1 MGDSFGFDIS
11 DYQDQLNEYQ
21 SSLGK
26 GLAAAAA
33 INKSNASAV
42 DKLNAT
48 VSESSRIVGEPL
60 LAASTANLL
69 SRATKAL
76 RGGKKAAADAA
87 QEADNAGDAAAD
99 VTETSIDDAA
109 SAAANSAADTG
120 GAVASATESGVDSV
134 GAAASSAVEEAA
146 SAGTDGL
153 GAASDFALG
162 ALSKVTKAAE
172 TVSDVSEG
180 LESAGAAADVA
191 AAAEGG
197 LNPIA
202 DVAALGI
209 GLAVTLTGLFKKK
222 HDPPAVV
229 PPVVATPS
237 FQFGV

>member
-26 GLAAAAA
+26 GIAAAAA
-33 INKSNASAV
+33 INKSAASAV
-42 DKLNAT
+42 DKVNAT
-48 VSESSRIVGEPL
+48 VSEASRIGGEPL

-99 VTETSIDDAA
+99 VTETSIDDAV
-109 SAAANSAADTG
+109 SAANSAADTG

-162 ALSKVTKAAE
+162 ALSKVAKTAE

>member
-1 MGDSFGFDIS
+1 MSDSLGFDIA

-33 INKSNASAV
+33 INKSAASAV
-42 DKLNAT
+42 DKINAT
-48 VSESSRIVGEPL
+48 VSEASRIGGEPL

-99 VTETSIDDAA
+99 VTETSIDDAV
-109 SAAANSAADTG
+109 SAANSAADTG

-162 ALSKVTKAAE
+162 ALSKVAKTAE

-180 LESAGAAADVA
+180 LESAGAAADIA
-191 AAAEGG
+191 AASEGG

>member
-1 MGDSFGFDIS
+1 MGDSMGFDIN
-11 DYQDQLNEYQ
+11 DYQDQIDQYQ

-26 GLAAAAA
+26 GLAFAAA

-42 DKLNAT
+42 DKINAT
-48 VSESSRIVGEPL
+48 VSEATKLVGEPL

-69 SRATKAL
+69 TRATKAL
-76 RGGKKAAADAA
+76 RGGNKAADAGE
-87 QEADNAGDAAAD
+87 EADAAGDAGAD
-99 VTETSIDDAA
+99 VAETSIDDAF
-109 SAAANSAADTG
+109 SAASNAAADAG
-120 GAVASATESGVDSV
+120 GAVASAAESGVDAA
-134 GAAASSAVEEAA
+134 GAAASSAVDAA
-146 SAGTDGL
+146 VEAGTDGL
-153 GAASDFALG
+153 GAAGDFALG

-180 LESAGAAADVA
+180 LEGAGAAADVA

-197 LNPIA
+197 LNPLA

-229 PPVVATPS
+229 PPIVATPS

>member
-1 MGDSFGFDIS
+1 MSDSLGFDIA

-99 VTETSIDDAA
+99 VTETSIDDAV
-109 SAAANSAADTG
+109 SAANSAADTG

-162 ALSKVTKAAE
+162 ALSKVTKTAE

-180 LESAGAAADVA
+180 LESAGAAADIA
-191 AAAEGG
+191 AASEGG

>member
-1 MGDSFGFDIS
+1 MSDSLGFDIA

-33 INKSNASAV
+33 INKSAASAV
-42 DKLNAT
+42 AKVNAT
-48 VSESSRIVGEPL
+48 VQESTRLVGEPL
-60 LAASTANLL
+60 LAASTANLITK
-69 SRATKAL
+69 ATKAL
-76 RGGKKAAADAA
+76 RGGKKAAADAG
-87 QEADNAGDAAAD
+87 QEAGDDAVDAAAD
-99 VTETSIDDAA
+99 VTETSIDDAV
-109 SAAANSAADTG
+109 SAANSAADTG

-134 GAAASSAVEEAA
+134 GAAASTAVEEAA

-180 LESAGAAADVA
+180 LESAGAAADIA
-191 AAAEGG
+191 AASEGG

>member
-1 MGDSFGFDIS
+1 MSDSLGFDIA

-42 DKLNAT
+42 DKINAT
-48 VSESSRIVGEPL
+48 VAESTRLVGEPL
-60 LAASTANLL
+60 LAASTANLIT
-69 SRATKAL
+69 RATKAL
-76 RGGKKAAADAA
+76 RGGKKAADAGE
-87 QEADNAGDAAAD
+87 EAGDDAVDAAAD
-99 VTETSIDDAA
+99 VTETSIDDAV
-109 SAAANSAADTG
+109 SAANSAADTG

-134 GAAASSAVEEAA
+134 GAAASTAVEEAA

-162 ALSKVTKAAE
+162 ALSKVTKTAE

>member
-1 MGDSFGFDIS
+1 MSAGDSMGFDIN
-11 DYQDQLNEYQ
+11 DYQDQINEYQ

-26 GLAAAAA
+26 GIAAAAA

-42 DKLNAT
+42 DKINAT
-48 VSESSRIVGEPL
+48 VQESTRIVGEPL
-60 LAASTANLL
+60 LAASTANLITK
-69 SRATKAL
+69 ATKGL
-76 RGGKKAAADAA
+76 RSGKKAADAGE
-87 QEADNAGDAAAD
+87 EADDAGEAGTD
-99 VTETSIDDAA
+99 VAETSIDDAV
-109 SAAANSAADTG
+109 SAANSAADTG